1 MQRTVLEKYILN
13 QTLTD
18 SRIYYFPRPDHFVQ
32 RSGML
37 DHDQCTYFLLSHTQ
51 AGHYHRHDIVMFQ
64 SFFLRS
70 AEKVRQRT
78 DMPMRPQCQQET
90 ANLILKKNNQSNHPH
105 IHQGIEY
112 GTQQFHFQDLR
123 NDQPDQDKHQNAG
136 KNLDRAGCLHQL
148 VSVIQQQGNQQYI
161 DKIFYANV
169 KKHGIRSN
177 YKLVIYLSFSTI
189 RTASTASR
197 TSCTRR
203 MFAPF
208 IKATVSSTVVPFKAS
223 CGVPPNSL

>member
-1 MQRTVLEKYILN
+1 
-13 QTLTD
+13 
-18 SRIYYFPRPDHFVQ
+18 
-32 RSGML
+32 
-37 DHDQCTYFLLSHTQ
+37 
-51 AGHYHRHDIVMFQ
+51 
-64 SFFLRS
+64 
-70 AEKVRQRT
+70 
-78 DMPMRPQCQQET
+78 MPMRPQCQQET